1 MKLPLKQFDIYIYI
15 YKTETLNETSMLI
28 KEFIM
33 IAHDCIANIYTE
45 SISLWSKLHHIRF
58 ILRYCVHKRRL

>member
-33 IAHDCIANIYTE
+33 IAHDCIANI
-45 SISLWSKLHHIRF
+45 
-58 ILRYCVHKRRL
+58 